1 MTHSAISVREI
12 MKTKVHFHKPGENYK
27 TDGYVVTSKTMKLL
41 QEHLK
46 LTGGQVTLQTNLITY
61 KVKLSQRL
69 KLMK

>member
-1 MTHSAISVREI
+1 MTHSTISISDI

-46 LTGGQVTLQTNLITY
+46 LTRGQVTLQAHFII
-61 KVKLSQRL
+61 
-69 KLMK
+69 